1 MNESE
6 MENRVAKSNRGT
18 FHYIEYSLFSQSLY
32 KLFVKVQRV
41 YGSFCIG
48 YNNIQVRY
56 TLMVQE
62 IGYPIKILSK
72 FFSTKIGKKLHPMF
86 VTGLIDG
93 EGCFSIKIAKTVIGW
108 RVQLD
113 FTVGMHIRDKELLQQ
128 IYKFFNVG
136 TLRETNNV
144 IYYSVRSI
152 KDLDVVVSHFTEFP
166 LQTQKGADFILFAK
180 AFHMIKNKSHL
191 TTSGIEDIVSLKA
204 SMRCARGI
212 NNTLMCYF
220 PNTVPVERSIIF
232 SGALARH
239 PE

>member
-1 MNESE
+1 
-6 MENRVAKSNRGT
+6 
-18 FHYIEYSLFSQSLY
+18 
-32 KLFVKVQRV
+32 
-41 YGSFCIG
+41 
-48 YNNIQVRY
+48 
-56 TLMVQE
+56 
-62 IGYPIKILSK
+62 
-72 FFSTKIGKKLHPMF
+72 MF

-93 EGCFSIKIAKTVIGW
+93 EGCFSIKIAKTIIGW

-113 FTVGMHIRDKELLQQ
+113 LTVGMHIRDKELLQQ

-180 AFHMIKNKSHL
+180 AFHMIKKKYHL
-191 TTSGIEDIVSLKA
+191 TTSGIEDIVSFKA
-204 SMRCARGI
+204 SINWGL

-220 PNTVPVERSIIF
+220 PNTVPVERPRIF
-232 SGALARH
+232 SDNIH

>member
-1 MNESE
+1 
-6 MENRVAKSNRGT
+6 
-18 FHYIEYSLFSQSLY
+18 
-32 KLFVKVQRV
+32 
-41 YGSFCIG
+41 
-48 YNNIQVRY
+48 
-56 TLMVQE
+56 
-62 IGYPIKILSK
+62 
-72 FFSTKIGKKLHPMF
+72 
-86 VTGLIDG
+86 
-93 EGCFSIKIAKTVIGW
+93 
-108 RVQLD
+108 
-113 FTVGMHIRDKELLQQ
+113 MHIRDKELLQQ

-232 SGALARH
+232 SGAGAPSRMNFRFCCLRRARTRGCFTTVLRKSNSQVRLRFNITQH
-239 PE
+239 VRDIDLMNKICEYFQCGTVYINRKTASYNVYSNKMNTIIIAKFFIQYPGAADRQILKNFLGPGLNINNLKNG